1 MDKNKTENKLQS
13 SKENEF
19 SKGSVVFD
27 KFEIVSVVSA
37 GGFGRVYRARDIH
50 RNLDVALKV
59 LLVETNDEKA
69 LVRFQREART
79 ASRLKHRNIATIND
93 FGLSNG
99 IPYLSM
105 EFVDGISLEEIIC
118 KDATL
123 KLPDFIAI
131 FTQVSAGLI
140 HAHNNGVVHRDLKPA
155 NIVVVRET
163 PDGEVIAKVLDFG
176 VATLID
182 RAQDEQG
189 RLTPT
194 GNIVGSPL
202 YMSPEQGHGESVTQQ
217 SDVYSL
223 GCVMYRCLTGRPP
236 FCGETALETI
246 IAHIEAD
253 PPTLAQN
260 LAEPMPEE
268 LCKLI
273 DRMLAKKP
281 GQRPHLEGEVFHLLE
296 HLSNELSNL
305 EKKDSEEKSSVSS
318 IVQDTTVIP
327 ERRIGSRAKLLTIL
341 FSMLLMIPVLL
352 PMITANRRDD
362 TDNETNTDNETK
374 PPDLQTP
381 ALFLD
386 PAQVL
391 GVIPG
396 QNESPARSLKTY
408 KGEARYSLA
417 KTSLTDAD
425 LIKLEPALHL
435 TSLDISKT
443 YVKTLEHIGKF
454 RNLEQL
460 SCDETPINDQAL
472 KKLGSLKKLRILNIN
487 HTSISDAS
495 LPDIARLKS
504 LIGLYVRRT
513 RISANGIVNDLKP
526 LINLQSLQ
534 IGQNNEVTVKQC
546 RQIVHN
552 FPKLTDFQ
560 IDRCAKV
567 KREDLEDLRKDYPD
581 IAFPPLER
589 GIKELSDKSKMAK
602 KAKDLKQAQLS
613 LEEINKMLR
622 GAYGQSSERLLP
634 HLFASAANA
643 LDSGDLQKA
652 EREFG
657 EFTEIAEL
665 NHKYNIEFLASLSH
679 LSNIALSKNE
689 LQKSEAIQQRAYKI
703 AKLIGYRD
711 LEQRAV
717 SIGNY
722 YFVRR
727 ETSTALKYYQD
738 ALAIRKKNQSW
749 KSPQTA
755 LLLTLCAECEMNL
768 GQSTQARN
776 DHKTAIQ
783 LYSRFPPETDHQKG
797 AYSASYRGLSDLD
810 YRDGKIDSAM
820 QNNEKSFLLCKKFRV
835 APTYLIAVL
844 RQRQSIYLALN
855 KSEAELKAVKDQ
867 LDSAL
872 NAHKA
877 IQAKTSTRP

>member
-1 MDKNKTENKLQS
+1 LDKNKTENQLQS

-19 SKGSVVFD
+19 SNGSVVFD

-37 GGFGRVYRARDIH
+37 GGFGRVYKARDIH

-155 NIVVVRET
+155 NIVVRET
-163 PDGEVIAKVLDFG
+163 PDGKLIAKVLDFG

-223 GCVMYRCLTGRPP
+223 GCMMYRCLTGQPP

-246 IAHIEAD
+246 VAHIEAD
-253 PPTLAQN
+253 PPPLAQN
-260 LAEPMPEE
+260 LADPMPEE
-268 LCKLI
+268 LCQLI

-305 EKKDSEEKSSVSS
+305 EEKDNEKKSNVSS
-318 IVQDTTVIP
+318 IVQYTTVIP
-327 ERRIGSRAKLLTIL
+327 ERPIGSRVKVFTI
-341 FSMLLMIPVLL
+341 FSLLLMIPVLL
-352 PMITANRRDD
+352 AVIQANRRDD
-362 TDNETNTDNETK
+362 TDKKTK
-374 PPDLQTP
+374 PPEFQTP
-381 ALFLD
+381 AVFLD
-386 PAQVL
+386 PTQVE
-391 GVIPG
+391 GVISSK
-396 QNESPARSLKTY
+396 NKSPDRLLKAY
-408 KGEARYSLA
+408 KGQARYSLD
-417 KTSLTDAD
+417 KTGLTDAD
-425 LIKLEPALHL
+425 LLKLEPALQL
-435 TSLDISKT
+435 KSLDLSKT
-443 YVKTLEHIGKF
+443 YVKTLEHIGNF
-454 RNLEQL
+454 RNLERL
-460 SCDETPINDQAL
+460 SCDETPISDGAL
-472 KKLGSLKKLRILNIN
+472 KKLGSLKKLQSLIIN

-495 LPDIARLKS
+495 LPDIARLTG

-513 RISANGIVNDLKP
+513 RISANGIVNGLKP
-526 LINLQSLQ
+526 LVNLQTLQ
-534 IGQNNEVTVKQC
+534 IGHNNKITIEQC
-546 RQIVHN
+546 RQIVHT
-552 FPKLTDFQ
+552 FPKLTEFQ
-560 IDRCAKV
+560 INDCDKV
-567 KREDLEDLRKDYPD
+567 KDEDLEILSKDYPD
-581 IAFPPLER
+581 IAFPPRKR
-589 GIKELSDKSKMAK
+589 GINELLAKSKVAK

-613 LEEINKMLR
+613 LESVNKMLR
-622 GAYGQSSERLLP
+622 RAYGQSSERLLP
-634 HLFASAANA
+634 HLFESAANA
-643 LDSGDLQKA
+643 LHSGDLQTA
-652 EREFG
+652 EKEFG
-657 EFTEIAEL
+657 EFAEIAEL
-665 NHKYNIEFLASLSH
+665 NHEYSIELLESLSH
-679 LSNIALSKNE
+679 LSNIALAKNE
-689 LQKSEAIQQRAYKI
+689 IKKQEAIQQRAYKI
-703 AKLIGYRD
+703 AKLIGFWD
-711 LEQRAV
+711 LEERAFN
-717 SIGNY
+717 IGNY
-722 YFVRR
+722 YFGRG

-738 ALAIRKKNQSW
+738 ALAIRKRNQSW
-749 KSPQTA
+749 KNPQTA
-755 LLLTLCAECEMNL
+755 LLLTVCAECKMNL

-783 LYSRFPPETDHQKG
+783 LYSKFTPETDHQKG
-797 AYSASYRGLSDLD
+797 GYSASYRGLSDLD

-835 APTYLIAVL
+835 APIYLIAVL
-844 RQRQSIYLALN
+844 RQRHSIYLALN
-855 KSEAELKAVKDQ
+855 KSAAELQAVKDQ

-872 NAHKA
+872 NAQKA
-877 IQAKTSTRP
+877 NQAKTSTRP